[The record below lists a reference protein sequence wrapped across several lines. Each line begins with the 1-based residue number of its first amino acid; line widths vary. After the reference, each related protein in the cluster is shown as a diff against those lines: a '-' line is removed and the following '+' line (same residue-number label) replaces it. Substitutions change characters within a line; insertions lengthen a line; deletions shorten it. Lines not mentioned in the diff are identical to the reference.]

1 MDFQLTLDFGLAI
14 DLSVDSSNLMFVRR
28 VNYTTLN
35 FSRVTMLYLWTLGL
49 SQIRFNSVGL
59 IPREDLLYFQDFS
72 IIRFTKLD
80 YSTDNFTINT

>member
-1 MDFQLTLDFGLAI
+1 MDFRLTLDFGLVI

-28 VNYTTLN
+28 VIYTTLN

-59 IPREDLLYFQDFS
+59 IPREDLLYFQDFL

>member
-35 FSRVTMLYLWTLGL
+35 FSRVTMLYLGTWNQ
-49 SQIRFNSVGL
+49 SQIGFNSVGL
-59 IPREDLLYFQDFS
+59 IPREDLLYFQDF
-72 IIRFTKLD
+72 
-80 YSTDNFTINT
+80 